1 MSVQPASVVDQPEVR
16 IGTRRRLL
24 QRLTTNPSTLP
35 TLASLVIFIGMLA
48 YGESTYGRIL
58 QYSTIS
64 NLFIN
69 NAHIIIL
76 AAGLTMVILTGGID
90 LSVGAIVALSSVAGV
105 MSVNAGLDPWLAVGL
120 MIVIGSAFGLFSGVL
135 IQYFDVQPFIA
146 TLSSMFLARGLAAIL
161 STDAEQLDPD
171 ASIRVLAETITIIDG
186 PKVNN
191 LETTAGVII
200 ALLVVAGAF
209 FLLHRTRLGRTAY
222 AIGGSEQSA
231 LLMGLPVN
239 RTKLWLYT
247 ISGTL
252 AGLAS
257 VVYTTRIGVGQNIIG
272 DGWEMQA
279 IAAAVIGGTLL
290 TGGAGFVLGSVVGAL
305 VLGLM
310 NVLIT
315 RDGTIPPAWTTIIT
329 GAVLLVFVLIQR
341 AVTAV
346 RRRT

>member
-1 MSVQPASVVDQPEVR
+1 MSLQPASVVDAPAVR
-16 IGTRRRLL
+16 LATRRRLV
-24 QRLTTNPSTLP
+24 QKLTTNPSTLP
-35 TLASLVIFIGMLA
+35 TLASLVIFVAMLV

-64 NLFIN
+64 NLLIN

-105 MSVNAGLDPWLAVGL
+105 MTVNAGVNPWLAVVL

-135 IQYFDVQPFIA
+135 IQYFNVQPFIA

-161 STDAEQLDPD
+161 STDAVQLDPD
-171 ASIRVLAETITIIDG
+171 SPIRVLAETITIIDG

-191 LETTAGVII
+191 LETTLGVII

-209 FLLHRTRLGRTAY
+209 FVLHRTRLGRTAY

-257 VVYTTRIGVGQNIIG
+257 VVYTTRIGTGQNIIG

-315 RDGTIPPAWTTIIT
+315 RDGEIKPAWTTIIT

>member
-1 MSVQPASVVDQPEVR
+1 MSTQTAPAVERPAAGPNARNRLVR
-16 IGTRRRLL
+16 K
-24 QRLTTNPSTLP
+24 LTTNPSTLP
-35 TLASLVIFIGMLA
+35 TLASLVIFVAMLV
-48 YGESTYGRIL
+48 YGESAYGRIL

-64 NLFIN
+64 NLLIN

-90 LSVGAIVALSSVAGV
+90 LSVGAVVALSSVAGV
-105 MSVNAGLDPWLAVGL
+105 MSVNAGLDPWLAVVL

-135 IQYFDVQPFIA
+135 IQYFNVQPFIA

-191 LETTAGVII
+191 LETTLGVII

-329 GAVLLVFVLIQR
+329 GGVLLVFVLIQR